1 MITKLYATFDKLAK
15 AYNERFF
22 QAPNNEVAIRIIQ
35 NSQKQDRFLNENAKD
50 YSVWCLGTYDNE
62 TGEITPK
69 KEMIYQLV
77 EIKRES
83 EQQVNENE

>member
-35 NSQKQDRFLNENAKD
+35 NSQKRDEFLNENAAD
-50 YSVWCLGTYDNE
+50 YTVWCLGSYDNE
-62 TGEITPK
+62 TGKVIGDL
-69 KEMIYQLV
+69 EMIYQLV
-77 EIKRES
+77 KQEKDSAAKGDE
-83 EQQVNENE
+83 